1 MQAMRN
7 KKTTQGQPGIE
18 NHEAVRDCMVGQAS
32 WWSVSLKN
40 YFKKTSFNLLQ
51 ASESEVNMTFYMTV
65 KNINILTAG
74 SAALHDTDDGPKR
87 CEYLRKINFI
97 KKLQLRILRFSGLTG
112 K

>member
-32 WWSVSLKN
+32 WWSVSLQN

-51 ASESEVNMTFYMTV
+51 ASEVYMTFYMTV
-65 KNINILTAG
+65 KNINISTAG
-74 SAALHDTDDGPKR
+74 SAELHDTDDGP
-87 CEYLRKINFI
+87 
-97 KKLQLRILRFSGLTG
+97 
-112 K
+112 